1 MAYDTLTVASSDRTG
16 TNAATP
22 TTGVASNGIKLDNT
36 TGDVMAIFHNTSAG
50 AVVLETVN
58 NPNIEALVDGMTVA
72 NLAVESVAAGEMVV
86 LGPWLNSEYGNDD
99 PDAGALPDGKTI
111 VINYTSGDGGVW
123 KAIRRGST

>member
-1 MAYDTLTVASSDRTG
+1 MAYDKLTVASSDRTG

-22 TTGVASNGIKLDNT
+22 TTGDAGNGIKLDNT

-99 PDAGALPDGKTI
+99 PDAGDIPDGKAI